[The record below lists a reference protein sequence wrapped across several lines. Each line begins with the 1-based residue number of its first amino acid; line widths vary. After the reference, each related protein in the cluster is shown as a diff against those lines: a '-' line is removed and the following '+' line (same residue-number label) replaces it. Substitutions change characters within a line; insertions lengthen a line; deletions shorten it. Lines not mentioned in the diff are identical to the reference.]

1 MTTGKVTKIVRSYGS
16 TWGLVRPVNEPRD
29 VFFNLT
35 SLVDAADFATLQE
48 GDPVQFEERPDRA
61 NGMHAFQ
68 MSRISSPAAE
78 SVPTVTG

>member
-1 MTTGKVTKIVRSYGS
+1 MTKGKVTKIVNSYGS
-16 TWGLVRPVNEPRD
+16 TWGRVRPESEPRE

-35 SLVDAADFATLQE
+35 SLVDPADFAGLKE
-48 GDPVQFEERPDRA
+48 GDAVQFEERPDRA